1 MSCAWSALLPATGS
15 ACTGPCCEC
24 DASMQIAHTSSA
36 AARGH
41 THAVQGHRAGHK
53 TPASRCAIAC
63 LLARA
68 VVGGA
73 DASAPRPMKTRFIS
87 LGGAAPAPVMPAASA
102 ASSAAVTLM
111 SHRFT
116 RHSSAAA
123 MCASLAAW
131 PAISQACV
139 EQAWRAAG
147 LSCGGESEQHLLLIR
162 RERLQVGRF
171 ADDGLDLVAAA
182 RILQVARKRPLA
194 HAPVLYGA
202 DAAVAAVALHRR
214 IAPVR
219 LSSHLT
225 EVAAGAA
232 RHVDAHMVRSGVIV
246 PVYAV
251 PIAGEAGQSHA
262 CAGAAGERTA
272 IDVEVRVLPSEVR
285 GKEEHTYVDGQY
297 IARSESSEEK
307 DCGRGRRSED
317 CGRGTEVGNSR
328 ARNLFSPTSFQRRL
342 SRCSYAVRS
351 VHAHHR

>member
-1 MSCAWSALLPATGS
+1 
-15 ACTGPCCEC
+15 
-24 DASMQIAHTSSA
+24 
-36 AARGH
+36 
-41 THAVQGHRAGHK
+41 
-53 TPASRCAIAC
+53 
-63 LLARA
+63 
-68 VVGGA
+68 
-73 DASAPRPMKTRFIS
+73 MKTRFIS

-147 LSCGGESEQHLLLIR
+147 VSCGGESEQHLLLIR

-225 EVAAGAA
+225 EVATGAA
-232 RHVDAHMVRSGVIV
+232 RHVDAHVVRSGIIV

-285 GKEEHTYVDGQY
+285 GKKEHMYVDGQC
-297 IARSESSEEK
+297 IAQRKESSRRKVADAALLDAAEVAEFARAESVLAYK
-307 DCGRGRRSED
+307 FPTAAITLLLCGTICS
-317 CGRGTEVGNSR
+317 C
-328 ARNLFSPTSFQRRL
+328 APPL
-342 SRCSYAVRS
+342 SLSS
-351 VHAHHR
+351 LMP

>member
-1 MSCAWSALLPATGS
+1 
-15 ACTGPCCEC
+15 
-24 DASMQIAHTSSA
+24 
-36 AARGH
+36 
-41 THAVQGHRAGHK
+41 
-53 TPASRCAIAC
+53 
-63 LLARA
+63 
-68 VVGGA
+68 
-73 DASAPRPMKTRFIS
+73 MKTRFIS

-102 ASSAAVTLM
+102 ASPAAVTLM

-147 LSCGGESEQHLLLIR
+147 VSCGGESEQHLLLIR

-225 EVAAGAA
+225 EVATGAA
-232 RHVDAHMVRSGVIV
+232 RHVDAHVVRSGIIV

-272 IDVEVRVLPSEVR
+272 IDVDVRVLPSEVR
-285 GKEEHTYVDGQY
+285 GKQEHWMDNIYVHRK
-297 IARSESSEEK
+297 ARSAQKKFRELT
-307 DCGRGRRSED
+307 DL
-317 CGRGTEVGNSR
+317 T
-328 ARNLFSPTSFQRRL
+328 
-342 SRCSYAVRS
+342 
-351 VHAHHR
+351 